1 MTVQDKFFTHPQST
15 FDPIGWH
22 SGTPFP
28 LWLTWRETLSHKP
41 ENVEDD
47 SKWSS
52 LTKPIVLFTD
62 THVAINDLLPKL
74 TRISGVYYKG

>member
-1 MTVQDKFFTHPQST
+1 MTVQDKSFTHPQST

-28 LWLTWRETLSHKP
+28 LWLTWRETLSHNP

-47 SKWSS
+47 SKWLS
-52 LTKPIVLFTD
+52 LTKLGKIIDRVNEGCVD
-62 THVAINDLLPKL
+62 
-74 TRISGVYYKG
+74 